1 MGQFATLLP
10 HVMPSYAPL
19 VTAAGMRC
27 LEERAFAT
35 GITDETLMEEAGAGI
50 AEYVGKW
57 LPEPGAAVVFAG
69 KGHNAGDAFVLA
81 GHLGEVGWT
90 VQIRLAWPE
99 AELRPLAAEKLSA
112 IRQQVT
118 FAELESLAVPSGRP
132 LLLVDGLLG
141 IGTRGSLR
149 GVAAT
154 AVRTINL
161 LRQREHALTLAVDLP
176 SGLGGDPEPV
186 AADVTVTLGFPKD
199 LLFKDEAAASVGR
212 IIRVPLAGLGQPDD
226 AGTRDLLV
234 TAAGLRPGLPSRP
247 GFAKH
252 KGQSGRIGILAGSTG
267 LTGAARLASQ
277 AAVLMGGGLVTLFCP
292 RTVYEVLAASCPA
305 EVMVRPVISCAEV
318 ADFPLDALGV
328 GPGMGAVP
336 LPLFSNLLWNF
347 PHPMIVDADALN
359 LLATARGRG
368 QRETTFAG
376 PRLLTP
382 HPGELARLIK
392 SVLPDKQHAARRE
405 QAEALADALG
415 TTVLAKSARSFVV
428 QPGRPAAWNG
438 TGHPL
443 MARGGMGD
451 VLTGF
456 LTVFAAQ
463 GMPLY
468 EAAALGSW
476 LLGRGAELYHAATG
490 FEEPG
495 VASEVMR
502 YAAGPAM
509 AELRAGCWE
518 KSAQGRP

>member
-1 MGQFATLLP
+1 
-10 HVMPSYAPL
+10 MPPYPPL
-19 VTAAGMRC
+19 VTSAEMRS
-27 LEERAFAT
+27 LEKCAFA
-35 GITDETLMEEAGAGI
+35 GGMAEETLMDEAGAGI
-50 AEYVGKW
+50 AQYVRNW
-57 LPEPGAAVVFAG
+57 LPEPGAVVVFAG

-81 GHLGEVGWT
+81 GHLRGAGWR
-90 VQIRLAWPE
+90 VQVRLAWPE
-99 AELRPLAAEKLSA
+99 VELRPLAAKKLAA
-112 IRQQVT
+112 IRERVT
-118 FAELESLAVPSGRP
+118 FAGLESMELPAGRP

-141 IGTRGSLR
+141 IGAEGGLR
-149 GVAAT
+149 GVALT
-154 AVRTINL
+154 GVRAINQW
-161 LRQREHALTLAVDLP
+161 RRREHALTLAVDLP

-199 LLFKDEAAASVGR
+199 LLFSDEAAASAGR
-212 IIRVPLAGLGQPDD
+212 LLCVPLTGIPLPENAGR
-226 AGTRDLLV
+226 RDVLV
-234 TAAGLRPGLPSRP
+234 TAAGLRQGLPGRP
-247 GFAKH
+247 AFAKH

-267 LTGAARLASQ
+267 LTGAARLAST

-292 RTVYEVLAASCPA
+292 RHVYEILAVSCPP
-305 EVMVRPVISCAEV
+305 EVMVRPISSCEEICRF
-318 ADFPLDALGV
+318 DCDALGI

-336 LPLFSNLLWNF
+336 LPGLSDLLWHD

-359 LLATARGRG
+359 VLATLPKLGRNP
-368 QRETTFAG
+368 FFPAG
-376 PRLLTP
+376 RLLTP
-382 HPGELARLIK
+382 HPGELKRLVK
-392 SVLPDKQHAARRE
+392 AVRPELLNASRRE
-405 QAEALADALG
+405 QAGALSEAFCG
-415 TTVLAKSARSFVV
+415 PVLAKSARSFVV
-428 QPGRPAAWNG
+428 ERGGPAAWNG

-495 VASEVMR
+495 LASEVMR

-509 AELRAGCWE
+509 TELRAG
-518 KSAQGRP
+518 